1 MLGIDLSTAYQKS
14 LNYNAD
20 YLKAQAS
27 NDAGQE
33 FQVQG
38 KSQLLPQI
46 TAGANLNSSYLT
58 SSGMSVTYYQPSVQA
73 QIQQVV
79 FDFNKISAY
88 SKSKFAT
95 QLSDLQMTNAKQKLI
110 VTVGQ
115 AYFDLLYAED
125 SLEAVKMTKNALGK
139 QLEQATRSFKVGT
152 VTIADVNDAQSGY
165 DTSAAQEIQAEN
177 ELINQKNNFN
187 NTTGLNPE
195 LVQPIVESL
204 DLVSPTPD
212 DVDEWAHMAKTS
224 NLDILVAMKQVDM
237 SLEDINIAKSGH
249 LPIVSFTGSYQ
260 LQGTANLLQT
270 DSAATEAL
278 VNQLAST
285 PGFPMSNY
293 TGLGAM
299 LQVSIPIS
307 SGGGVSSQVRQQMST
322 YEATRDQLLNTQREI
337 DQKIRYA
344 FLQVHNGVELVK
356 AQTQAL
362 KSAKI
367 KLESDKTGYS
377 VGIRNSINLVNAQK
391 DYYQTW
397 QSYNETKKYAKIM
410 FNHVSYWF
418 SCL

>member
-1 MLGIDLSTAYQKS
+1 M
-14 LNYNAD
+14 
-20 YLKAQAS
+20 
-27 NDAGQE
+27 
-33 FQVQG
+33 
-38 KSQLLPQI
+38 
-46 TAGANLNSSYLT
+46 
-58 SSGMSVTYYQPSVQA
+58 
-73 QIQQVV
+73 
-79 FDFNKISAY
+79 
-88 SKSKFAT
+88 
-95 QLSDLQMTNAKQKLI
+95 
-110 VTVGQ
+110 
-115 AYFDLLYAED
+115 
-125 SLEAVKMTKNALGK
+125 
-139 QLEQATRSFKVGT
+139 
-152 VTIADVNDAQSGY
+152 NDAQSGY

-187 NTTGLNPE
+187 NITGLNPE

-204 DLVSPTPD
+204 ALVSPSPD
-212 DVDEWAHMAKTS
+212 DVEEWAHIAKIS
-224 NLDILVAMKQVDM
+224 NLDILVATKQVDM

-249 LPIVSFTGSYQ
+249 LPIISFTGSYQ

-278 VNQLAST
+278 VNQLAAT

-322 YEATRDQLLNTQREI
+322 YEAARDQLLSTQRDV

-344 FLQVHNGVELVK
+344 FLQVHNGVELVR

-397 QSYNETKKYAKIM
+397 QSYNKARYQYLTYRLQLEYLAGKIDEN
-410 FNHVSYWF
+410 FLN
-418 SCL
+418 LINNIKQ